1 MFDSKNIFNTALLVV
16 VKFIKISNVYF
27 DLSQCR
33 LSEENN
39 FLKTKTKFS
48 YNLAS
53 GFGKNPKW
61 EDMMQELNLVVG
73 PEVGPLL
80 KLTKNGK
87 TVQDPGLI
95 HEKEMF
101 RDIVKNPEVV
111 HGMFIIYVTT
121 KKSCQQFTFVPSILM
136 QKIQIC

>member
-1 MFDSKNIFNTALLVV
+1 MFDLYLIPKIFLIQPYYQQQNLSKYQTFILICLSADSAKKIF
-16 VKFIKISNVYF
+16 
-27 DLSQCR
+27 
-33 LSEENN
+33 
-39 FLKTKTKFS
+39 FLKTKTKTKFS

-101 RDIVKNPEVV
+101 RDIVKYPEVV
-111 HGMFIIYVTT
+111 HGMFII
-121 KKSCQQFTFVPSILM
+121 
-136 QKIQIC
+136 

>member
-1 MFDSKNIFNTALLVV
+1 M
-16 VKFIKISNVYF
+16 
-27 DLSQCR
+27 SQYR

-39 FLKTKTKFS
+39 FLKTKTKTKFR

-61 EDMMQELNLVVG
+61 EDMMQELNPVVG

-95 HEKEMF
+95 HEKEMLQ
-101 RDIVKNPEVV
+101 DTVKNPEVA
-111 HGMFIIYVTT
+111 HGMFII
-121 KKSCQQFTFVPSILM
+121 
-136 QKIQIC
+136 IC

>member
-16 VKFIKISNVYF
+16 VEFIKISNVYF

-61 EDMMQELNLVVG
+61 EDMMQELNLVEG

-101 RDIVKNPEVV
+101 RDIVKYPEVV
-111 HGMFIIYVTT
+111 HGMFIIYVHT
-121 KKSCQQFTFVPSILM
+121 KKSCQHFTFVPIILM
-136 QKIQIC
+136 QEIQIS

>member
-1 MFDSKNIFNTALLVV
+1 MFDSKNIFDTALLVV
-16 VKFIKISNVYF
+16 VEFIKISNVYF

-101 RDIVKNPEVV
+101 RDIVKYPEVV
-111 HGMFIIYVTT
+111 HGMFIIYVHT
-121 KKSCQQFTFVPSILM
+121 KKSCQHFTFVPIILM
-136 QKIQIC
+136 QEIQIS

>member
-111 HGMFIIYVTT
+111 HGMFIIYVHT
-121 KKSCQQFTFVPSILM
+121 KKSCQHFTFVPSILM
-136 QKIQIC
+136 QEIQIS

>member
-1 MFDSKNIFNTALLVV
+1 MICLSADSAKKIIFL
-16 VKFIKISNVYF
+16 KP
-27 DLSQCR
+27 
-33 LSEENN
+33 
-39 FLKTKTKFS
+39 KTKTKFS

-73 PEVGPLL
+73 PEVGPLT

-101 RDIVKNPEVV
+101 RGIVKYPEVV
-111 HGMFIIYVTT
+111 HGIFIIYINT
-121 KKSCQQFTFVPSILM
+121 KKSCQYFTFCTFYLDGLDAKFLIS
-136 QKIQIC
+136 

>member
-1 MFDSKNIFNTALLVV
+1 M
-16 VKFIKISNVYF
+16 
-27 DLSQCR
+27 
-33 LSEENN
+33 
-39 FLKTKTKFS
+39 
-48 YNLAS
+48 AS

-61 EDMMQELNLVVG
+61 EDMMQELSLVVG

-111 HGMFIIYVTT
+111 HGMFIIYVST
-121 KKSCQQFTFVPSILM
+121 KYFVRTRSLQVNDALAPLALLSFNAI
-136 QKIQIC
+136 

>member
-1 MFDSKNIFNTALLVV
+1 M
-16 VKFIKISNVYF
+16 
-27 DLSQCR
+27 SQCR

-39 FLKTKTKFS
+39 FFKTKTKFS

-111 HGMFIIYVTT
+111 HGMFIIYVST
-121 KKSCQQFTFVPSILM
+121 KKSFQHFTFIPCIL
-136 QKIQIC
+136 I

>member
-1 MFDSKNIFNTALLVV
+1 M
-16 VKFIKISNVYF
+16 
-27 DLSQCR
+27 
-33 LSEENN
+33 
-39 FLKTKTKFS
+39 
-48 YNLAS
+48 AS

-73 PEVGPLL
+73 PEVGPLI
-80 KLTKNGK
+80 KFTKNGK

-111 HGMFIIYVTT
+111 HGMFIIYVSPDQ
-121 KKSCQQFTFVPSILM
+121 KVFPTFYIYTFYLDARNSD
-136 QKIQIC
+136 

>member
-39 FLKTKTKFS
+39 FLKTKTKTKFS

-61 EDMMQELNLVVG
+61 EDMMQELNLVIG

-111 HGMFIIYVTT
+111 HGMFIIYVTL
-121 KKSCQQFTFVPSILM
+121 C
-136 QKIQIC
+136 

>member
-1 MFDSKNIFNTALLVV
+1 MGVQR
-16 VKFIKISNVYF
+16 
-27 DLSQCR
+27 LSQ
-33 LSEENN
+33 ENN
-39 FLKTKTKFS
+39 FSKTKSKTKFS

-61 EDMMQELNLVVG
+61 EDVMQELNPVVG

-95 HEKEMF
+95 HEKEMLQ
-101 RDIVKNPEVV
+101 DIVKNPEVALV
-111 HGMFIIYVTT
+111 QEVNRRKGNHPT
-121 KKSCQQFTFVPSILM
+121 KSI
-136 QKIQIC
+136 KN